1 MISLVMGVLNI
12 DVVVDLQDD
21 MNSISEKIF
30 N

>member
-1 MISLVMGVLNI
+1 VISLVMGVLNI

-21 MNSISEKIF
+21 MNSISEKIL